1 MRLPKLSGQRML
13 RQEAVMRSISVS
25 EIPAVLPKLERL
37 LAEEGEV
44 LITRHGKPIARLVP
58 PVRKKGIPSHAEL
71 RSRMQRLKVGSEV
84 LIREDRD
91 ARG

>member
-1 MRLPKLSGQRML
+1 
-13 RQEAVMRSISVS
+13 MRSISVS
-25 EIPAVLPKLERL
+25 EIRAVLPRLERL
-37 LAEEGEV
+37 LAEGEL

-58 PVRKKGIPSHAEL
+58 PVHEKGIPSHAEL
-71 RSRMQRLKVGSEV
+71 RSRIQRLKVGSEV